1 MALSCLRS
9 EYPDGVTVF
18 SVVATGLL
26 LMLTA
31 MTPEGSKN
39 GAPAQPVDNVHSKVL
54 SGVSA

>member
-1 MALSCLRS
+1 MAVGLRA

-39 GAPAQPVDNVHSKVL
+39 ETPAQPVNNVHSKVL
-54 SGVSA
+54 SGVFA